1 MSIKSL
7 WRRAGG
13 GGADLGQVE
22 PRTINGG
29 EVAPGTPWGSEP
41 GVREIRQYAYT
52 GRSRAGREG
61 GGRDLLSGSLLS
73 AAGLV
78 IAAALVGA
86 GYVAYE
92 SQRLFSV
99 AHNGGDQ
106 ARAAITA
113 ALPDAGWVAMA
124 LVALVAALR
133 GRSSARA
140 RIGVVIFFALS
151 LGAQVM
157 YAERTPEGVLVA
169 VIAPIALAWML
180 ESFVVEVR
188 RWASTRRG
196 LDLDESPILSGLLT
210 SVVRLP
216 LVTAQIIARL
226 LLWVLRLGFDRSG
239 TWAGVRDWI
248 LDEAPLAPGR
258 TAASLRAQAA
268 IEQAGGVEQAAERV
282 RVAALA
288 EAQQIKDAARAEAE
302 HTRQQAAEEIAA
314 ARAEA
319 ERQIAAVRASADA
332 QVSGAAQRTDQEISA
347 VREETAEQ
355 LDRMRREM
363 AAALERAREQHR
375 AELAQR
381 EAEWQG
387 WTSQAQSEREQ
398 AAEQARALANELAE
412 LRAEHALLLEV
423 TSSKARLIAA
433 YERLRSAGDL
443 RYGDRERVAEVAR
456 ELYQG
461 AGLASEGTA
470 RNYLYEYV
478 SGIARD
484 EAMA

>member
-1 MSIKSL
+1 MAIPSL
-7 WRRAGG
+7 RKLLGG
-13 GGADLGQVE
+13 GEPADQ
-22 PRTINGG
+22 PRPPVVNGG
-29 EVAPGTPWGSEP
+29 PIPALQPWTTHD
-41 GVREIRQYAYT
+41 GVREIRQYT
-52 GRSRAGREG
+52 VNPGRRAAG
-61 GGRDLLSGSLLS
+61 GENRQRDVLSGSLLWV
-73 AAGLV
+73 AGLV
-78 IAAALVGA
+78 IAAALLGA

-92 SQRLFSV
+92 SQRLFAL
-99 AHNGGDQ
+99 AHNGGDD
-106 ARAAITA
+106 ARATITA

-124 LVALVAALR
+124 VVALVAALR

-140 RIGVVIFFALS
+140 RVGVVIFFGLS
-151 LGAQVM
+151 LGAQLM

-169 VIAPIALAWML
+169 VIAPVTLAWML

-188 RWASTRRG
+188 RWAAARRG
-196 LDLDESPILSGLLT
+196 LDLDESPVLSGAL
-210 SVVRLP
+210 RLP
-216 LVTAQIIARL
+216 RLAGRLGLWLARL
-226 LLWVLRLGFDRSG
+226 CIAFPSTRRGLF
-239 TWAGVRDWI
+239 DWI
-248 LDEAPLAPGR
+248 RDEAPLAPGR

-268 IEQAGGVEQAAERV
+268 IEQAGGVEAAAERA
-282 RVAALA
+282 RIAALA

-332 QVSGAAQRTDQEISA
+332 QVSDAAQKTDQEISA

-355 LDRMRREM
+355 IDQMRRETL
-363 AAALERAREQHR
+363 AALEKSRQEHR
-375 AELAQR
+375 AELEAAWADRAQV
-381 EAEWQG
+381 AEH
-387 WTSQAQSEREQ
+387 
-398 AAEQARALANELAE
+398 ARALANDLEE

-433 YERLRSAGDL
+433 YERLRSAGDP

-470 RNYLYEYV
+470 RNYLYEHV
-478 SGIARD
+478 SGLARD
-484 EAMA
+484 EAIA